1 VDGLRASLK
10 RQPCAPDRL
19 FLSAELERL
28 FVEIIHGNE
37 QRQHFLMSRA
47 TKAS

>member
-1 VDGLRASLK
+1 VTALQGDAPRLAQLR
-10 RQPCAPDRL
+10 
-19 FLSAELERL
+19 AELEQL

-47 TKAS
+47 TKVS